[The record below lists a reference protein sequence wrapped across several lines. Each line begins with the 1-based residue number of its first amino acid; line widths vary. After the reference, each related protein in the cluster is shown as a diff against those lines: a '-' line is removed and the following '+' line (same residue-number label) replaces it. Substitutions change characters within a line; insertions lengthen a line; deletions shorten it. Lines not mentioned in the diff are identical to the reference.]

1 MTDREKIEFLRGY
14 LTGVGHTDGTPFSD
28 ATLTLGSARAHDIY
42 SMREIEG
49 LLAHLNIVGIL
60 GTPSPRA
67 KTQIYKRRGNA
78 LYPEIQARRK
88 AVRAC
93 GFQNG
98 KAVNLGEFKTQER
111 AAIANRLFNYWK
123 SLGYDD
129 IPTKPQRRQYI
140 WRHK

>member
-1 MTDREKIEFLRGY
+1 MSLATDILKR
-14 LTGVGHTDGTPFSD
+14 S
-28 ATLTLGSARAHDIY
+28 
-42 SMREIEG
+42 G
-49 LLAHLNIVGIL
+49 LAPLA
-60 GTPSPRA
+60 PRA
-67 KTQIYKRRGNA
+67 KTRARNA
-78 LYPEIQARRK
+78 TYCELAERRK
-88 AVRAC
+88 AIRAC

>member
-1 MTDREKIEFLRGY
+1 MSLATDILKR
-14 LTGVGHTDGTPFSD
+14 S
-28 ATLTLGSARAHDIY
+28 
-42 SMREIEG
+42 G
-49 LLAHLNIVGIL
+49 LAPLA
-60 GTPSPRA
+60 PRA
-67 KTQIYKRRGNA
+67 KTRARNA
-78 LYPEIQARRK
+78 TYMELAERRK
-88 AVRAC
+88 AIRAC

>member
-1 MTDREKIEFLRGY
+1 MSLATDILKRSGLAPLPPKVKTRARN
-14 LTGVGHTDGTPFSD
+14 
-28 ATLTLGSARAHDIY
+28 ATY
-42 SMREIEG
+42 NE
-49 LLAHLNIVGIL
+49 LA
-60 GTPSPRA
+60 
-67 KTQIYKRRGNA
+67 
-78 LYPEIQARRK
+78 ERRK

>member
-1 MTDREKIEFLRGY
+1 MSLATDILKR
-14 LTGVGHTDGTPFSD
+14 S
-28 ATLTLGSARAHDIY
+28 
-42 SMREIEG
+42 G
-49 LLAHLNIVGIL
+49 LAPL
-60 GTPSPRA
+60 SPRA
-67 KTQIYKRRGNA
+67 KTRIHKRRRNV
-78 LYPEIQARRK
+78 LYPEIQERRK
-88 AVRAC
+88 ARYGDAC

>member
-1 MTDREKIEFLRGY
+1 MSLATDILKR
-14 LTGVGHTDGTPFSD
+14 S
-28 ATLTLGSARAHDIY
+28 
-42 SMREIEG
+42 G
-49 LLAHLNIVGIL
+49 LVLL
-60 GTPSPRA
+60 SPRA
-67 KTQIYKRRGNA
+67 KTQIYKRRRNA

-98 KAVNLGEFKTQER
+98 KAVNLGEFKTKER

-123 SLGYDD
+123 SLRYDD

>member
-1 MTDREKIEFLRGY
+1 MTSILFIWVLSAGQMQLAASETFYSMEACQ
-14 LTGVGHTDGTPFSD
+14 S
-28 ATLTLGSARAHDIY
+28 AARAA
-42 SMREIEG
+42 E
-49 LLAHLNIVGIL
+49 
-60 GTPSPRA
+60 
-67 KTQIYKRRGNA
+67 NA

-88 AVRAC
+88 AVCAC

-98 KAVNLGEFKTQER
+98 KAVNLGEFKTKER

-123 SLGYDD
+123 SLGYED

>member
-1 MTDREKIEFLRGY
+1 MANNKNEVFEYLIDQLRQQIPVVDVMGEIKRWSIDRSIAGRGNYTDDENAII
-14 LTGVGHTDGTPFSD
+14 D
-28 ATLTLGSARAHDIY
+28 AYI
-42 SMREIEG
+42 G
-49 LLAHLNIVGIL
+49 LEHN
-60 GTPSPRA
+60 PH
-67 KTQIYKRRGNA
+67 KRRRNA
-78 LYPEIQARRK
+78 LHPEIQARRK

-98 KAVNLGEFKTQER
+98 KAVNLGEFKTKER

>member
-1 MTDREKIEFLRGY
+1 MSLATDILKR
-14 LTGVGHTDGTPFSD
+14 S
-28 ATLTLGSARAHDIY
+28 
-42 SMREIEG
+42 G
-49 LLAHLNIVGIL
+49 LAPL
-60 GTPSPRA
+60 SPRA

-78 LYPEIQARRK
+78 LFPEIQARRK
-88 AVRAC
+88 AIRAC
-93 GFQNG
+93 GFQKG

>member
-1 MTDREKIEFLRGY
+1 MSLATDILKR
-14 LTGVGHTDGTPFSD
+14 S
-28 ATLTLGSARAHDIY
+28 
-42 SMREIEG
+42 G
-49 LLAHLNIVGIL
+49 LVPL
-60 GTPSPRA
+60 SPRA

-88 AVRAC
+88 AIRA
-93 GFQNG
+93 GASQNG

>member
-1 MTDREKIEFLRGY
+1 MSLATDILKR
-14 LTGVGHTDGTPFSD
+14 S
-28 ATLTLGSARAHDIY
+28 
-42 SMREIEG
+42 G
-49 LLAHLNIVGIL
+49 LAPL
-60 GTPSPRA
+60 SPRA
-67 KTQIYKRRGNA
+67 NTRIHKRRRNA

-88 AVRAC
+88 SVRAC

>member
-1 MTDREKIEFLRGY
+1 MSLATDILKRSGLAPLSLR
-14 LTGVGHTDGTPFSD
+14 TKTR
-28 ATLTLGSARAHDIY
+28 AR
-42 SMREIEG
+42 
-49 LLAHLNIVGIL
+49 
-60 GTPSPRA
+60 
-67 KTQIYKRRGNA
+67 NA

-123 SLGYDD
+123 SLGYED

>member
-1 MTDREKIEFLRGY
+1 MPLATDILKR
-14 LTGVGHTDGTPFSD
+14 S
-28 ATLTLGSARAHDIY
+28 
-42 SMREIEG
+42 G
-49 LLAHLNIVGIL
+49 LVPL
-60 GTPSPRA
+60 SPRT
-67 KTQIYKRRGNA
+67 KTRARNA
-78 LYPEIQARRK
+78 TYRELAERRK

>member
-1 MTDREKIEFLRGY
+1 MSLATDILKR
-14 LTGVGHTDGTPFSD
+14 S
-28 ATLTLGSARAHDIY
+28 
-42 SMREIEG
+42 G
-49 LLAHLNIVGIL
+49 LAPL
-60 GTPSPRA
+60 SPRTN
-67 KTQIYKRRGNA
+67 TQIYKRRRNA
-78 LYPEIQARRK
+78 LYPEMQERRK

-93 GFQNG
+93 GFPNG

>member
-1 MTDREKIEFLRGY
+1 MSLATDILKR
-14 LTGVGHTDGTPFSD
+14 S
-28 ATLTLGSARAHDIY
+28 
-42 SMREIEG
+42 G
-49 LLAHLNIVGIL
+49 LAPL
-60 GTPSPRA
+60 SPRA
-67 KTQIYKRRGNA
+67 RTQIYKRRHNA

-93 GFQNG
+93 GFQNR

>member
-1 MTDREKIEFLRGY
+1 MSLATDILKRSGLAPLSPKVKTR
-14 LTGVGHTDGTPFSD
+14 
-28 ATLTLGSARAHDIY
+28 ARNVTY
-42 SMREIEG
+42 NE
-49 LLAHLNIVGIL
+49 LA
-60 GTPSPRA
+60 
-67 KTQIYKRRGNA
+67 
-78 LYPEIQARRK
+78 ERRK

>member
-1 MTDREKIEFLRGY
+1 MSLATDILKRSGLAPLSPKVKTRARNATYRE
-14 LTGVGHTDGTPFSD
+14 
-28 ATLTLGSARAHDIY
+28 
-42 SMREIEG
+42 
-49 LLAHLNIVGIL
+49 LA
-60 GTPSPRA
+60 
-67 KTQIYKRRGNA
+67 
-78 LYPEIQARRK
+78 ERRK
-88 AVRAC
+88 AIRAC

>member
-1 MTDREKIEFLRGY
+1 MSLATDILKR
-14 LTGVGHTDGTPFSD
+14 S
-28 ATLTLGSARAHDIY
+28 
-42 SMREIEG
+42 G
-49 LLAHLNIVGIL
+49 LAPL
-60 GTPSPRA
+60 SPIA
-67 KTQIYKRRGNA
+67 KTRIHKRRRNA

-123 SLGYDD
+123 SQLSLIGYLITGNRSDTMIFRLNRRDD
-129 IPTKPQRRQYI
+129 NTSGVINKPLLR
-140 WRHK
+140 